1 MPVVTQNPARA
12 YAHCRTARCPGYQQ
26 QEVAAVRE
34 EVGFTYRELNGNKGA
49 AEPFDGL
56 FERSSVRFRF
66 EDESEAGCPVC
77 GETREVTGEP
87 RPSYPNVSGEDPMGL
102 LAFGGFSPSKVVA
115 PGEETT
121 VQLQAEMADLREQI
135 AQLVAAKDEE

>member
-1 MPVVTQNPARA
+1 MPTVSEAPARA
-12 YAHCRTARCPGYQQ
+12 YAHCRNARCPGYQQ

-49 AEPFDGL
+49 PDPYDGL

-87 RPSYPNVSGEDPMGL
+87 RPSYQPLSGHDPLGL
-102 LAFGGFSPSKVVA
+102 LQFGGFDAGMQVPPDDRTAELEAKLAAMEERVA
-115 PGEETT
+115 K
-121 VQLQAEMADLREQI
+121 
-135 AQLVAAKDEE
+135 LVEGKE